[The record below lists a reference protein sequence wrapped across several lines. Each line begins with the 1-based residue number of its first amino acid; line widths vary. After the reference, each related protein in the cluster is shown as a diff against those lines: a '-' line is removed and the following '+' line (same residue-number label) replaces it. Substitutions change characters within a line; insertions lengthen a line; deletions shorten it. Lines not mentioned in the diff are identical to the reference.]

1 VPKDETGRGRLRRHP
16 RSRVGNVDMSQL
28 PINELTLHRWLRTH
42 YYPDLRLHG
51 SQYSSYDAWSYEFR
65 IQVELKVRA
74 THYDEL
80 ILEKLKY
87 DSLIRLADM
96 NNLRPVYICATPR
109 GVWEF
114 NLRTIPLNWVIM
126 DNLPKTTYW
135 DANAPIA
142 KTVALLPI
150 SEARRLGEASNA
162 RQGGV
167 MYANR

>member
-1 VPKDETGRGRLRRHP
+1 MPKDEALRGWLLGYSRP
-16 RSRVGNVDMSQL
+16 RVSNVDMSQL
-28 PINELTLHRWLRTH
+28 PISELTLHKWLRKH
-42 YYPDLRLHG
+42 YYPDLRLNG

-65 IQVELKVRA
+65 IQVELKCRA
-74 THYDEL
+74 SHYDEL
-80 ILEKLKY
+80 ILERLKY
-87 DSLIRLADM
+87 DRLIRQADM
-96 NNLRPVYICATPR
+96 NNLRPVYICSTPL

-135 DANAPIA
+135 PADAPIA
-142 KTVALLPI
+142 KTVALLPV

-162 RQGGV
+162 RLGGV

>member
-1 VPKDETGRGRLRRHP
+1 MPKDETSRGRLRRYS
-16 RSRVGNVDMSQL
+16 RSRIGNVDMSQL
-28 PINELTLHRWLRTH
+28 PINELTLHRWLRKH

-65 IQVELKVRA
+65 IQIELKVRA

-80 ILEKLKY
+80 ILEKTKY
-87 DSLIRLADM
+87 DALIRLADM
-96 NNLRPVYICATPR
+96 NNLRPVYICATPL

-135 DANAPIA
+135 PANAPIA

-150 SEARRLGEASNA
+150 SEAKRLGEASNA
-162 RQGGV
+162 RVGGV

>member
-1 VPKDETGRGRLRRHP
+1 M
-16 RSRVGNVDMSQL
+16 DMPSL
-28 PINELTLHRWLRTH
+28 PITEVTLARWLRDH

-80 ILEKLKY
+80 ILEKPKY
-87 DSLIRLADM
+87 NALIRLADM
-96 NNLRPVYICATPR
+96 NNLRPVYICATPQ

-135 DANAPIA
+135 PANAPIA
-142 KTVALLPI
+142 KTVALLPVK
-150 SEARRLGEASNA
+150 EARRLGEASNA
-162 RQGGV
+162 RVGGV
-167 MYANR
+167 MYGNR